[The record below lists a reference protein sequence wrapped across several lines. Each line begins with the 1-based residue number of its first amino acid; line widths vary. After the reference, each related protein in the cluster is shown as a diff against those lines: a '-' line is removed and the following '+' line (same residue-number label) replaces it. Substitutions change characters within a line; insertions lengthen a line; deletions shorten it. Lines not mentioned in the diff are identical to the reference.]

1 MKNRAYE
8 KVISAS
14 RRDRAGKGDEAE
26 GEGGSGA
33 AILIRW
39 SWNAIIRR

>member
-14 RRDRAGKGDEAE
+14 RRDRAGKEDEAE
-26 GEGGSGA
+26 GEGESVA
-33 AILIRW
+33 AIFMRCMERL
-39 SWNAIIRR
+39 N